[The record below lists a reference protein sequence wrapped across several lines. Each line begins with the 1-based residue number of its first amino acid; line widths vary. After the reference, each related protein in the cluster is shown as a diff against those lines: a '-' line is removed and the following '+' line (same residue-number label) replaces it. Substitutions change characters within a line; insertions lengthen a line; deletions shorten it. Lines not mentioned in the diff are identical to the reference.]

1 MKRLILLA
9 IIMTG
14 ALIQAY
20 GQLEGYY
27 RHYLVSPILVNPAYT
42 GFEDQ
47 HNLLFNY
54 NSQLSNFSDTGVPQL
69 ATASYNGP
77 VSDQIGL
84 GLMISNDSEG
94 SYGRNRTQ
102 LSYAFKFELEGLD
115 LALGLATSFERFRLK
130 STALLDPRIDIQDP
144 VLIDAAA
151 GSKVFDASFGI
162 HGKTDDFYFGLASP
176 NLIRARVNKDPNVP
190 NETVSGILDYFVAY
204 GGYRWEVEDNNFAV
218 EPSLMAR
225 KLINS
230 PFMLDVNA
238 KVIFLE
244 DQLIGGVTY
253 TLGGGDRFSILLGTQ
268 LTNFNI
274 HYSYTSSFQQSQ
286 QYHAGGHEV
295 SIGFSFGNN
304 RLEEED

>member
-54 NSQLSNFSDTGVPQL
+54 NNQLANITETGVPQL

-84 GLMISNDSEG
+84 GLMIVNDSEA

-115 LALGLATSFERFRLK
+115 LSLGLGTSFERFRLK
-130 STALLDPRIDIQDP
+130 STALLDPRVDITDP

-151 GSKVFDASFGI
+151 GSKVFDASFGV
-162 HGKTDDFYFGLASP
+162 HGKTEDLYFGVASP
-176 NLIRARVNKDPNVP
+176 NLIRARVNSDPNVD
-190 NETVSGILDYFVAY
+190 NELVSGFLEYFIAY
-204 GGYRWEVEDNNFAV
+204 AGYRWEVEENNFAI

-238 KVIFLE
+238 KMILLD
-244 DQLIGGVTY
+244 DQLIGGLSY

-268 LTNFNI
+268 LTNFHI
-274 HYSYTSSFQQSQ
+274 HYSYTTSFQQSQ
-286 QYHAGGHEV
+286 QYHSGGHEV
-295 SIGFSFGNN
+295 SIGFALGNN
-304 RLEEED
+304 RSEEED